1 MFEND
6 ITITGAHATKLK
18 YINEQLEVFP
28 RYVDVYMAAAL
39 VGALN
44 KKTAPKSN
52 DSTDRA
58 RIYADVLIRENEKIR
73 KIFKTVILTD
83 ATKNWSNEEKINIC
97 FKYREK
103 KNESKYLTVTDE
115 EINKMKEALDL
126 FDSYVL
132 AGIDILYDEF
142 TSGKTVL
149 TVNEVIDKEFDMVK
163 AQKITIEAKDKS
175 YDDSQLL
182 RQEF

>member
-6 ITITGAHATKLK
+6 ITITGEHATKLK

-28 RYVDVYMAAAL
+28 RYVDVYMASAL

-44 KKTAPKSN
+44 KKTAVKSS
-52 DSTDRA
+52 DSSDRA
-58 RIYADVLIRENEKIR
+58 RIYADVLVRENAKIK

-83 ATKNWSNEEKINIC
+83 ETKNWSNEEKINIC

-103 KNESKYLTVTDE
+103 KNESKYLPVTDE

-149 TVNEVIDKEFDMVK
+149 TVNEVIDKEFEMAK
-163 AQKITIEAKDKS
+163 TQKITIETKGKS